1 MTDTLMRG
9 DLTPVREFKRRA
21 EQALP
26 GRLKKVMLYG
36 SRARGKARRASDWD
50 VAVFIKGAVSAA
62 EATTLS
68 HIGSDLF
75 FVLPVA
81 TIPEKTQK
89 ALPITPT
96 TPCTMRRLQSFSIAK
111 ADIPRRTARSSVSSV
126 CW

>member
-21 EQALP
+21 EQALA

-75 FVLPVA
+75 FDRGWNIHPVA
-81 TIPEKTQK
+81 
-89 ALPITPT
+89 LPA
-96 TPCTMRRLQSFSIAK
+96 RRESEDSFFLRNVRRDGIA
-111 ADIPRRTARSSVSSV
+111 V
-126 CW
+126 